1 MRKNE
6 NVAEKTAKS
15 AESTSFR
22 NDYDVSVINAVA
34 NLLQL
39 TVATDSIVFEKRKCH
54 RVFAEIPRRAFQPLH
69 LPPRFGFKL
78 AHPVII
84 RR

>member
-39 TVATDSIVFEKRKCH
+39 TAATDSIVFEKRKCH
-54 RVFAEIPRRAFQPLH
+54 RVFSEIPRVELSNPLDSALNWH
-69 LPPRFGFKL
+69 
-78 AHPVII
+78 I
-84 RR
+84 RL